1 MQPYLFPYIG
11 YFQLINAVDKF
22 VVYDDVNYIKQGWVN
37 RNNILV
43 QGQPYLFTVPLKNA
57 SSFAKI
63 NEIEVN
69 ENLYRNWKKKFFRT
83 LQQSYTKA
91 PNFKEAFGLISSIL
105 DTEKKNIGIS
115 ELATESIREICQ
127 YLSVETELAG
137 SSTAYKNENLSGQ
150 HRVLDNCRKEGATGY
165 INPIGGQKLYSKKA
179 FEEQGIELNFV
190 ETVPVAYEQ
199 FSKDFIP
206 ALSIID
212 VLMFNSP
219 EAIRK
224 MLDQYRLI

>member
-11 YFQLINAVDKF
+11 YFQLITAVDRF

-43 QGQPYLFTVPLKNA
+43 QGQPYLFTLPLKNA

-63 NEIEVN
+63 NEIQVN
-69 ENLYRNWKKKFFRT
+69 EKLYGNWKKKFLRT
-83 LQQSYTKA
+83 LQQSYNKA
-91 PNFKEAFGLISSIL
+91 PYFKEAFDLISSIL
-105 DTEKKNIGIS
+105 DTEKKEIGIS
-115 ELATESIREICQ
+115 ELATSSILKICN
-127 YLSVETELAG
+127 YLSIETEIAG
-137 SSTAYKNENLSGQ
+137 SSTAYKNDDLSGQ
-150 HRVLDNCRKEGATGY
+150 DRVLDICKKEEATEY
-165 INPIGGQKLYSKKA
+165 INPIGGQKLYSKKD

-199 FSKDFIP
+199 FNHDFIP

-219 EAIRK
+219 ETIKK

>member
-1 MQPYLFPYIG
+1 M
-11 YFQLINAVDKF
+11 
-22 VVYDDVNYIKQGWVN
+22 
-37 RNNILV
+37 
-43 QGQPYLFTVPLKNA
+43 
-57 SSFAKI
+57 
-63 NEIEVN
+63 
-69 ENLYRNWKKKFFRT
+69 
-83 LQQSYTKA
+83 
-91 PNFKEAFGLISSIL
+91 L
-105 DTEKKNIGIS
+105 DI
-115 ELATESIREICQ
+115 
-127 YLSVETELAG
+127 
-137 SSTAYKNENLSGQ
+137 
-150 HRVLDNCRKEGATGY
+150 CRKEGATGY

>member
-43 QGQPYLFTVPLKNA
+43 QGKPYLFTVPLKNA

-63 NEIEVN
+63 KEIEVN

-83 LQQSYTKA
+83 LQQSYNKA
-91 PNFKEAFGLISSIL
+91 SNFKEAFDLISSIL
-105 DTEKKNIGIS
+105 DTERKNIGIS
-115 ELATESIREICQ
+115 DLATESIYQICN
-127 YLSVETELAG
+127 YLSVETEFVG
-137 SSTAYKNENLSGQ
+137 SSTAYKNEDLSGQ
-150 HRVLDNCRKEGATGY
+150 NRVLDICKREGAAGY

-179 FEEQGIELNFV
+179 FEEQGIKLNFV
-190 ETVPVAYEQ
+190 ETVPVPYEQ
-199 FSKDFIP
+199 FGNDFIP

-224 MLDQYRLI
+224 MLHQYRLI